1 MTDVLLICADPENV
15 DHLLALA
22 STSEIRVD
30 VSAQIAAASA
40 RWSHAGVV
48 VVGVDQL
55 REVAAAGLPRRCGVV
70 VFGYPDPDVWRL
82 AVEIGAEAVV
92 TPPGEQGWLTDRVEQ
107 AGAEITSGVVVGVLG
122 CRGGA
127 GASVFAS
134 ALALAAVRAR
144 LAPYLLDLDPL
155 GCGLAVILGVD
166 HLDGLTWDQVRAG
179 AGRIP
184 ARSLQSTIGQ
194 VDGIRLLGWA
204 DEVHTSLQPGIACAV
219 VDAARL
225 STPVTVVDLGQATAG
240 FQREVLGRCDRV
252 LMVVPAD
259 VRSVR
264 AARRMVNRL
273 ELPVCEVVVR
283 GPNPGGLASQDIGEA
298 LGLPVLAAVAADR
311 NLDQRLE
318 RGEPPGHRRRTP
330 LARAGDG
337 ILKDVLA

>member
-1 MTDVLLICADPENV
+1 MW
-15 DHLLALA
+15 
-22 STSEIRVD
+22 
-30 VSAQIAAASA
+30 
-40 RWSHAGVV
+40 WSGCS
-48 VVGVDQL
+48 G
-55 REVAAAGLPRRCGVV
+55 AAGCRRVSL
-70 VFGYPDPDVWRL
+70 RL
-82 AVEIGAEAVV
+82 C
-92 TPPGEQGWLTDRVEQ
+92 
-107 AGAEITSGVVVGVLG
+107 AGP
-122 CRGGA
+122 
-127 GASVFAS
+127 
-134 ALALAAVRAR
+134 AAVRAR

-225 STPVTVVDLGQATAG
+225 STPVTVVDLGRATAG

-283 GPNPGGLASQDIGEA
+283 GPNPGTGQPGTSAR
-298 LGLPVLAAVAADR
+298 PWAARARRCGRRPQPGPATGTRGAA
-311 NLDQRLE
+311 
-318 RGEPPGHRRRTP
+318 GHRRRTP